1 MLTGLSIK
9 NYALI
14 EELQVDFSNG
24 LSTITGETGAGKS
37 ILLGGLSLVLGKR
50 ADLSQIKDNAKKC
63 IIEAV
68 FDIANYDLKTIF
80 EKEDLDY
87 DPQTIIRREI
97 LPSGKSRA
105 FVNDTPVNLESLSAI
120 SSYLIDIHSQH
131 QTLELVDDT
140 FQFTVIDALAEN
152 SLYLENYSKTLRE
165 YKDTKQKLSELEASR
180 ADAVKEYDYTLFLL
194 NELNEA
200 NLKEGELEELEALYE
215 QLNNMEQISEVLSFS
230 KAQLNADD
238 IGTLE
243 QLNAIKRQ
251 LGSISGFGK
260 AYFALEERINSVSIE
275 LDDIIE
281 ELDAL
286 ENQLVSDPTEL
297 ERVSSKLQVI
307 NNLLHKHSVQS
318 VQDLLKIKERL
329 DNSISSTEHLDEN
342 IVHLKAKVEELVLN
356 LRQIA
361 SKLHKSRKAKVPTFI
376 KTLESILADLG
387 MPNAKFKI
395 GFKQTDIFKSNGMD
409 DLEFLFM
416 ANKGSQFTELKRS
429 ASGGELSRI
438 MLAIKSILV
447 NYIKLPTIIFDEID
461 TGVSGEISHKMGE
474 IMTIMSRRMQ
484 VLAITHLPQIAS
496 KGDRHYKVYKI
507 EDGNSTET
515 QIKVLSQ
522 DQRIVEIA
530 QMLGGTDVTDSAI
543 AHAKQ
548 LLN

>member
-14 EELQVDFSNG
+14 EELQVNFSNG

-50 ADLSQIKDNAKKC
+50 ADLSQIKDNSKKC

-68 FDIANYDLKTIF
+68 FDVANYDLKTIF

-105 FVNDTPVNLESLSAI
+105 FVNDTPVNLESLTAL

-131 QTLELVDDT
+131 QTLELVGDA

-152 SLYLENYSKTLRE
+152 RPYLENYFNTFRQ
-165 YKDTKQKLSELEASR
+165 YKDAKQKLRALEASR
-180 ADAVKEYDYTLFLL
+180 ADAVKEYDYNLFLL
-194 NELNEA
+194 NELNQA

-215 QLNNMEQISEVLSFS
+215 QLNNVGQISEVLSFS

-238 IGTLE
+238 IGTVE

-251 LGSISGFGK
+251 LSSISSFGK
-260 AYFALEERINSVSIE
+260 AYSALEERINSVSIE

-286 ENQLVSDPTEL
+286 EDQLVSDPTEL

-318 VQDLLKIKERL
+318 VQDLLKIKAHL
-329 DNSISSTEHLDEN
+329 ANTISSTEHLDEN
-342 IVHLKAKVEELVLN
+342 IVQLKAEVEKLALS
-356 LRQIA
+356 LTQIA
-361 SKLHKSRKAKVPTFI
+361 SKLHDSRQTKVPTFI
-376 KTLESILADLG
+376 TTLESILAGLG

-395 GFKQTDIFKSNGMD
+395 EFKLTNIFKSNGMD

-474 IMTIMSRRMQ
+474 IMTAMSRRMQ

-507 EDGNSTET
+507 EEGNSTET
-515 QIKVLSQ
+515 QIKALSQ